1 MLYGIIA
8 TLSWIIRVLV
18 LPNPFEVLGESFTIN
33 LFGLSF
39 ATTPFIFNF
48 FIMSVILYLITYPI
62 VGLYYTKGSNG
73 AWGSFL
79 YLMFYCIHT
88 GLLFIMSWFNFSIP
102 AIVIVL
108 IGYAMLHVG
117 YNCLKNKF
125 RYGGV

>member
-1 MLYGIIA
+1 MYGIIA
-8 TLSWIIRVLV
+8 TLSWLIRTFC

-33 LFGLSF
+33 LFGIPIVME
-39 ATTPFIFNF
+39 PFTFNF
-48 FIMSVILYLITYPI
+48 FIMSAILYSITFPV
-62 VGLYYTKGSNG
+62 VGLYYTKRSNK

-88 GLLFIMSWFNFSIP
+88 GLLFIMSWFKFSIP

-108 IGYAMLHVG
+108 IGYVLLHVG